1 MKNKLYHLIILFCL
15 SGLLSVNAFSNEP
28 FNFDVTEIQILDKG
42 NIIKGIKKGKIKTD
56 NDVIIEANTFT
67 YNKITNILN
76 AEGNV
81 IINDL
86 NRDIIIYSE
95 NIIYN
100 KNKEI
105 IETNINSKAVY
116 SKNKIIK
123 ADIFIYNKNKN
134 IILAKGNVEAEDIIK
149 NNFIF
154 TEFLTYNID
163 QEKLTTKGKTI
174 VTVGEKYK
182 ILSEDVIYLSK
193 ENNLSSDKK
202 TRIEDNKSQIYN
214 FNTFNFSISQEILS
228 GEEVL
233 IITNYN
239 LPNSD
244 KFYFN
249 EVILDL
255 KNQKFV
261 AKNTNIEIHKNIF
274 DNSENDPRLKGVSS
288 KGDQNFVKINKGIF
302 TSCKKN
308 DKCPPWS
315 IQAEKIEHDKN
326 KKQLNYENAVLR
338 IYDVPVL
345 YFPKFFH
352 PDPTVERQSGL
363 LKPEIN
369 QSNILGSSITLP
381 YFKVLSKNK
390 DLTFKPTWFDQ
401 DILMTQGEY
410 RQINRNS
417 SLIADIG
424 LVNNYT
430 SSSDKKKKNLSH
442 LFVDY
447 KFDLE
452 LQNYLS
458 SDLNLSIQRTTNDS
472 YLKIFENHITKSK
485 VRPDSLDKLNNN
497 IKLFLNHQNFNFETG
512 FETYETLKTKKSDR
526 YQYILPYYNYEKYI
540 NQNKFD
546 GFFTFN
552 SNGSNSLNDTNSL
565 ETNIIND
572 ISYNSNN
579 FISNMGLNSSYS
591 IDFKNLNSIGK
602 KTSKYKSSPQIELL
616 SVFNANLSLPLIK
629 ENENYINLFTPKLS
643 LRFNPSDMKNNSSSK
658 NKVDVNNIFAINR
671 LGLSDTLESGKS
683 LTVGFDFTKEK
694 KNGLDEINNYFEF
707 KLATVFREDEENFI
721 PNQSTLNKKNSNLF
735 GSLKNKFSDNIDL
748 EYNFSIDN
756 DYSTFE
762 NNDLNLKLSLNNIV
776 TEFNFIEENGEVGD
790 ANVLTN
796 SITYQLDNKNSFK
809 FDTRRNRKI
818 NLTEYY
824 DLVYEYKNDCLTAGV
839 KYRKTYYSDG
849 DLKPSENLLFTIT
862 LFPLTTYEYNAEELL
877 EN

>member
-1 MKNKLYHLIILFCL
+1 MKSKLYYLIVLFCFTNFISL
-15 SGLLSVNAFSNEP
+15 NAFGNEP
-28 FNFDVTEIQILDKG
+28 FNFDVTEIEILDKG
-42 NIIKGIKKGKIKTD
+42 NIIKGLKKGKIKTD
-56 NDVIIEANTFT
+56 NNVIIEANTFT
-67 YNKITNILN
+67 YNKMTNILN

-81 IINDL
+81 VIKDF
-86 NRDIIIYSE
+86 NRDVIIYSE

-100 KNKEI
+100 KTKEI
-105 IETNINSKAVY
+105 IETNINSKVLY

-123 ADIFIYNKNKN
+123 ADSFIYKKKKN

-149 NNFIF
+149 SNFIF
-154 TEFLTYNID
+154 AEILTYNID
-163 QEKLTTKGKTI
+163 QEKLTTEGDTVVTI
-174 VTVGEKYK
+174 GAKYK
-182 ILSEDVIYLSK
+182 ISSKDVILLSK

-202 TRIEDNKSQIYN
+202 TIIEDNNSQLYN
-214 FNTFNFSISQEILS
+214 FGKFNFSISQEILK

-233 IITNYN
+233 IVTNYN

-244 KFYFN
+244 KFYFEN
-249 EVILDL
+249 VILDL
-255 KNQKFV
+255 KNKKFI
-261 AKNTNIEIHKNIF
+261 AKKTNIEIHKNIF
-274 DNSENDPRLKGVSS
+274 ENSENDPRLKGVSS
-288 KGDQNFVKINKGIF
+288 KGNDNLVEINKGIF
-302 TSCKKN
+302 TSCKKS

-315 IQAEKIEHDKN
+315 IQAERIEHDKN
-326 KKQLNYENAVLR
+326 KKQLSYENAVLK
-338 IYDVPVL
+338 IYDIPVL

-352 PDPTVERQSGL
+352 PDPTVERQTGL

-369 QSNILGSSITLP
+369 QSNVLGSSITLP
-381 YFKVLSKNK
+381 YFKVLSENK
-390 DLTFKPTWFDQ
+390 DLTFKPTWFDR
-401 DILMTQGEY
+401 DIMMAQGEY

-424 LVNNYT
+424 LVNNYK
-430 SSSDKKKKNLSH
+430 SSSDKQRKNLSH
-442 LFVDY
+442 LFVNY
-447 KFDLE
+447 KLDLE
-452 LQNYLS
+452 LEDYLS

-472 YLKIFENHITKSK
+472 YLKIFENHITKSEI
-485 VRPDSLDKLNNN
+485 RPESTDKLNNN

-512 FETYETLKTKKSDR
+512 FETYETLKIKKSDR
-526 YQYILPYYNYEKYI
+526 YQYILPYYKYERDI
-540 NQNKFD
+540 DQNRFD

-552 SNGSNSLNDTNSL
+552 SNGSNSLNETNSL

-572 ISYNSNN
+572 ISFNSNN
-579 FISNMGLNSSYS
+579 YISNIGLNTSYS

-602 KTSKYKSSPQIELL
+602 NSSKYKSSPQLELL
-616 SVFNANLSLPLIK
+616 SIFNTNISLPLIK
-629 ENENYINLFTPKLS
+629 KTDNYTNLFTPKLS

-694 KNGLDEINNYFEF
+694 KNDLDEINNYFEF
-707 KLATVFREDEENFI
+707 KLATVFRDDEENFI
-721 PNQSTLNKKNSNLF
+721 PKQSTLNKKNSNLF
-735 GSLKNKFSDNIDL
+735 GSIKNKFSDNIDL

-776 TEFNFIEENGEVGD
+776 TEFNFIEENGEIGD
-790 ANVLTN
+790 TNVFTN

-809 FDTRRNRKI
+809 FNTRRNRKI

-849 DLKPSENLLFTIT
+849 DLKPSENLLFSIT